1 LLFPTD
7 SPKVR
12 AAGGGDGEV
21 SQVAIG
27 DGSAV
32 EQATV
37 DRHALREH
45 VRSTLTRLSRTGELP
60 ALPAAATAALA
71 IAREPDAGVESLAR
85 VIRADVGLSA
95 RILRAANSAA
105 YARRTPARTLAEAV
119 LTLGLRRT
127 CDLLVAAG
135 ARQLFRLVPRHA
147 DRLWNHALAS
157 ALVAEELARTTG
169 AADPHLT
176 FLPGL
181 FHDVGR
187 IAFLLAD
194 DEAFGIVHAHVEG
207 RAPSQSD
214 VERAWYGFDH
224 AEAGAILAEDWGLV
238 HDQVEGIRWHH
249 QPGQAEEGA
258 ALAAILN
265 VADAGAHVIG
275 HGTTRVAPNDAAGR
289 ERLGIDDE
297 RFASAT
303 AAARSAFA
311 VHHDLFV

>member
-1 LLFPTD
+1 
-7 SPKVR
+7 
-12 AAGGGDGEV
+12 V
-21 SQVAIG
+21 SEVAIEA
-27 DGSAV
+27 GSAI

-37 DRHALREH
+37 DRQALREH

-71 IAREPDAGVESLAR
+71 IARDPEAGVESLAR

-105 YARRTPARTLAEAV
+105 YARRVPARTLGEAV

-135 ARQLFRLVPRHA
+135 ARQLFRQVPRHA
-147 DRLWNHALAS
+147 ERLWNHALAS
-157 ALVAEELARTTG
+157 ALMAEELARETG
-169 AADPHLT
+169 AAEPHLT

-187 IAFLLAD
+187 IAFLLSD
-194 DEAFGIVHAHVEG
+194 DDAFAIVHEHVEG
-207 RAPSQSD
+207 RAPSQSE

-249 QPGQAEEGA
+249 QPAQAEEGR

-265 VADAGAHVIG
+265 VADAGAYAMG
-275 HGTTRVAPNDAAGR
+275 FGSSRVAPNDVAGR
-289 ERLGIDDE
+289 ERLGIDAE
-297 RFASAT
+297 RFANVVAG
-303 AAARSAFA
+303 ARSAFA

>member
-1 LLFPTD
+1 VAEATA
-7 SPKVR
+7 K
-12 AAGGGDGEV
+12 V
-21 SQVAIG
+21 SQVAIEA
-27 DGSAV
+27 GSAV
-32 EQATV
+32 EQSAV
-37 DRHALREH
+37 DRQALREH

-71 IAREPDAGVESLAR
+71 IARDPEAGVESLAR
-85 VIRADVGLSA
+85 VIRADIGLSA

-105 YARRTPARTLAEAV
+105 YARRMPARTLAEAV

-135 ARQLFRLVPRHA
+135 ARQLFRQVPRHA
-147 DRLWNHALAS
+147 ERLWNHALAS
-157 ALVAEELARTTG
+157 ALMAEELARETG
-169 AADPHLT
+169 AADPLLT

-187 IAFLLAD
+187 IAFLLSD
-194 DEAFGIVHAHVEG
+194 DDAFAIVHEHVEG

-249 QPGQAEEGA
+249 QPGQAEQGVPLA
-258 ALAAILN
+258 ALLN
-265 VADAGAHVIG
+265 VADAGAYAMG
-275 HGTTRVAPNDAAGR
+275 FGSSRVAPNDSAGR
-289 ERLGIDDE
+289 ERLGIDAD
-297 RFASAT
+297 RFAASL